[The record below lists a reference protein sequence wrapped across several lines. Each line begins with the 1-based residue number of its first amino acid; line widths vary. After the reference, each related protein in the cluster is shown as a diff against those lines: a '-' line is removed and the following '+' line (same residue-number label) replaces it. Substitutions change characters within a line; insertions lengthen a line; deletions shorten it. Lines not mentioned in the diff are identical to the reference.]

1 MEHTATRFVVAD
13 LIKDANSIG
22 IEIEHMSS
30 VYEFAQAVRAASERG
45 PSYPSKSDFVS
56 YNMYGDG
63 KVIALNVKGDEL
75 CKLKTEHP
83 KAVIEAVTVDEKYRI
98 GLGAYNEYH
107 QIVNSVFYQGLI
119 FIEGLMDNPK
129 ASALYLK
136 AYERGHSAGYEEVA
150 GVFVDL
156 KDLIV

>member
-56 YNMYGDG
+56 YNMYGGG
-63 KVIALNVKGDEL
+63 KVIALNFKGDDFQ
-75 CKLKTEHP
+75 KLKKEHP
-83 KAVIEAVTVDEKYRI
+83 QAVIEAVTADDQYRFEMA
-98 GLGAYNEYH
+98 AYNDY
-107 QIVNSVFYQGLI
+107 QQKVNTVFYQGLVY
-119 FIEGLMDNPK
+119 IEGLLNNPK
-129 ASALYLK
+129 ASALYSK